1 MIKILNIQL
10 DRETDV
16 LTIKA
21 GIEDKEFFKNVYVDK
36 IIIDDHETYSP
47 VGPSSNAIY
56 TYTVDGNLKEITIE
70 VPNMVV
76 NGGFYGKLLFIYA
89 TAKGVP
95 LSTTPCGQDE
105 TVAMKVAAD
114 YCSFYNKIMPHIKE
128 LSNTC
133 KIPRDFID
141 NYLKFKAI
149 QVAVNTKNFQEACNF
164 WTQFYSCQTPT
175 YKSCGCNG

>member
-1 MIKILNIQL
+1 MIKILSIELN
-10 DRETDV
+10 RETDV
-16 LTIKA
+16 LIVKA
-21 GIEDKEFFKNVYVDK
+21 GIEDNPLFHNVYVDK

-47 VGPSSNAIY
+47 AGPSSDPIY
-56 TYTVDGNLKEITIE
+56 SYTVDRNSKEITVEISNIE
-70 VPNMVV
+70 VT
-76 NGGFYGKLLFIYA
+76 GGFYGKLLFIYA
-89 TAKGVP
+89 VSKGAP
-95 LSTTPCGQDE
+95 MADTPCGQDE
-105 TVAMKVAAD
+105 TIAMRVAAD

-149 QVAVNTKNFQEACNF
+149 QVAVNTRNFQEACNF
-164 WTQFYSCQTPT
+164 WTQFYSCQTPV